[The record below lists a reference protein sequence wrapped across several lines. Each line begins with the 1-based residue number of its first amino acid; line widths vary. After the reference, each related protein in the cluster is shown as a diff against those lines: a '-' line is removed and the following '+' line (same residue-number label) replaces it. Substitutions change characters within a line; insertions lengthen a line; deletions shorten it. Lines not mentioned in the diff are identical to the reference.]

1 MHSTTYEEIVTR
13 IPLLTSDEQLSVI
26 EVIRQQQ
33 SSGAPEPSESTR
45 PENGARPAIRHVPVR
60 SFDAERA
67 WLEANRRQYQGQWVA
82 LKDGQLILS
91 DADGQKFS
99 ERLAQSGV
107 ESPFISYIETEAE
120 EKYIGG
126 WQ

>member
-1 MHSTTYEEIVTR
+1 MQSTAYEEIVTR
-13 IPLLTSDEQLSVI
+13 IPLLTADEQLSVI
-26 EVIRQQQ
+26 EIIRQRQTPDPP
-33 SSGAPEPSESTR
+33 GPSESIR
-45 PENGARPAIRHVPVR
+45 PENGARPAVRRVPVR

-67 WLEANRRQYQGQWVA
+67 WLEVNREQYRGQWVA

-91 DADGQKFS
+91 DADGQRFS

-107 ESPFISYIETEAE
+107 ESLFISYVQTEAE

>member
-1 MHSTTYEEIVTR
+1 MQSTAYEEIVTR
-13 IPLLTSDEQLSVI
+13 IPLLTADEQLSVMEI
-26 EVIRQQQ
+26 IRRQQ
-33 SSGAPEPSESTR
+33 SFSAPEPSESIR
-45 PENGARPAIRHVPVR
+45 SENGARPAIRRVPVR

-67 WLEANRRQYQGQWVA
+67 WLEANREQYRGQWVA

-91 DADGQKFS
+91 DADGQRFS
-99 ERLAQSGV
+99 ERLTQSGV

-126 WQ
+126 